1 MVCGAGMTR
10 IKTPLIL
17 PSAPDLAFE
26 TSLWNDHILYVAG
39 LDEAGRGA
47 WAGPVAAGAVILP
60 DRVEIASQLQGVNDS
75 KKLTPSERDKYAIL
89 IKKFCLGWG
98 VGMASAAEIDQMGIV
113 PATRLAM
120 KRALAE
126 LCVIPQ
132 HLLLD
137 FITLPDNPL
146 PQTPLV
152 KGDARSLSIAAAS
165 ILAKTSRDA
174 FMVEQDRLYPG
185 YSLAQHKGY
194 GTSLHQ
200 MALKTL
206 GSCEIHRKS
215 FQPIRCLLQPV
226 E

>member
-10 IKTPLIL
+10 IKTPFIL
-17 PSAPDLAFE
+17 PPVPDLAFE
-26 TSLWNDHILYVAG
+26 TSLWSDHILYVAG

-60 DRVEIASQLQGVNDS
+60 DRVGIASRLQGVNDS
-75 KKLTPSERDKYAIL
+75 KKLTPSERDAYAIL
-89 IKKFCLGWG
+89 IKEFCLGWG

-120 KRALAE
+120 MRALAG
-126 LCVIPQ
+126 LGVVPQ

-165 ILAKTSRDA
+165 ILAKTS
-174 FMVEQDRLYPG
+174 
-185 YSLAQHKGY
+185 
-194 GTSLHQ
+194 GTL
-200 MALKTL
+200 
-206 GSCEIHRKS
+206 
-215 FQPIRCLLQPV
+215 
-226 E
+226 